1 MNPNSGAEF
10 RKTLQIWFGTIEYFV
25 WCFSIK
31 CFGRSPVLEVNGM
44 INGFTP
50 QKFRQSTGMQHR
62 SHLLQQGTIQPLSY
76 TIMLRRIMNGKVSHS
91 THICKVITKIITQ
104 IFFPTVGMKFLN
116 VNPLLTK

>member
-44 INGFTP
+44 VNCFTP
-50 QKFRQSTGMQHR
+50 QKFRQSTGMQHC
-62 SHLLQQGTIQPLSY
+62 SYLLQQGTIQPLSY
-76 TIMLRRIMNGKVSHS
+76 SIMLWCIMNGKVSYS
-91 THICKVITKIITQ
+91 PHICQMIAKIITQ
-104 IFFPTVGMKFLN
+104 ILSPTVGMKFLN
-116 VNPLLTK
+116 VNSLLSK